1 MVHLFV
7 CSLFNDDVCRVL
19 DAIVNWNG
27 STRKLLWPPLN
38 ELQGNRDSS
47 RLHPT
52 YLRHCSTNNH
62 WNVSLT

>member
-52 YLRHCSTNNH
+52 YL
-62 WNVSLT
+62 